1 VLCVCG
7 CTSGVNWRDLSPWP
21 IEVVMESSAQ
31 QEVRDGP
38 GTKGGEKTDSLPAGW
53 LVLNERRA
61 GFGSYAESFSVG
73 RTTSLTLARMSS
85 VRNGLIRYP
94 SAPLEAILLPI
105 LASGLAV
112 TM

>member
-1 VLCVCG
+1 M
-7 CTSGVNWRDLSPWP
+7 DQ
-21 IEVVMESSAQ
+21 AQ
-31 QEVRDGP
+31 R
-38 GTKGGEKTDSLPAGW
+38 GEKTDSLPAGW
-53 LVLNERRA
+53 LVLNERRD

-94 SAPLEAILLPI
+94 SAPLEEILLLI